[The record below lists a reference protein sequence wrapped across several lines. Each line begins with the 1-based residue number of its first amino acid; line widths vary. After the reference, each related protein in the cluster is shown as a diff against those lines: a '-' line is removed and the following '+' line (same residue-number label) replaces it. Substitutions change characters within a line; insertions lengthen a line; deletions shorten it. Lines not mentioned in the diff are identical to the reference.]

1 MSMRDVIKK
10 LEAKHEAAER
20 QVSEYDELVLK
31 AKDEDARM
39 RYLVEKN
46 FWLGM
51 AYASQAALAVA
62 VQEEVTGGTP
72 F

>member
-1 MSMRDVIKK
+1 MRDVIEK
-10 LEAKHEAAER
+10 LKAKHEAAER

-39 RYLVEKN
+39 RYLIEKN

-51 AYASQAALAVA
+51 AYASKAALDV
-62 VQEEVTGGTP
+62 VEQEEVTGGNP
-72 F
+72 FK